1 MRLRRG
7 DLEVRVREWTS
18 VVPALVFDERR
29 IDQNDGEKL
38 CSELVDVRDI
48 ELGSSDLNLRVFD
61 ECR

>member
-1 MRLRRG
+1 M
-7 DLEVRVREWTS
+7 
-18 VVPALVFDERR
+18 VPALVFDEQR
-29 IDQNDGEKL
+29 IDQYDGEKL